1 MTENSENGITEY
13 KLYLEKISS
22 IIHVSPKIGT
32 LIFLAEWYLVYVIVC
47 IMKTSVLFPGIFNI
61 VPGLLIITLG
71 WGLLYVRKIYIRS
84 SKNLKFLLD
93 ESTYRELFDKMIR
106 RRLTVII
113 YVTFCLLGFYA
124 LYLGIKEMP
133 SIASWIFVVHMVI
146 WFVVLGWPVFSEF
159 ISLIVSVISFPYW
172 ISKGI
177 RYDVIMPIEPYRRA
191 GFRPIGELY
200 FSGAFVYFSSL
211 TIYSVLCY
219 VYNFPNGGN
228 MGLLIIAIILWV
240 VGILIF
246 FIPVH
251 FVHKLL
257 RDYKRKMLN
266 KITSQ
271 IYEESKMHDLTNG
284 RITERDAISLY
295 TLMFTFTEIE
305 KMHEYPFDLK
315 IWRDF
320 LVIAVIPLIIQ
331 IVIVVLLSFDYPDVF
346 QSIPPQIRELVM
358 CNFSNNSVASN

>member
-1 MTENSENGITEY
+1 MTENSESGITEY

-22 IIHVSPKIGT
+22 IIHVSPEIGT
-32 LIFLAEWYLVYVIVC
+32 LIFLAEWYLIYVIVYF
-47 IMKTSVLFPGIFNI
+47 MDTSWLFHGIFNI

-71 WGLLYVRKIYIRS
+71 WGLLYVRKSYIRS

-113 YVTFCLLGFYA
+113 YVTFCLLGLIP
-124 LYLGIKEMP
+124 LYLGIISGMD
-133 SIASWIFVVHMVI
+133 SIAAWIFVVHMVI
-146 WFVVLGWPVFSEF
+146 WFLVLGWPVFSEF
-159 ISLIVSVISFPYW
+159 FSLIVSVICFPYW

-219 VYNFPNGGN
+219 FYNPHNGEWVSN

-266 KITSQ
+266 TITSQ

-320 LVIAVIPLIIQ
+320 LVIAIIPLIIQ
-331 IVIVVLLSFDYPDVF
+331 LVILVVLNGSISF
-346 QSIPPQIRELVM
+346 
-358 CNFSNNSVASN
+358 